1 MGETTLE
8 ELGFECVGEYKI
20 DDTLGNC
27 IEYRSNFGDKKDL
40 YGEWDLKVRIVFLL
54 EHKAYF
60 LEDYNI
66 PEEPLPVYIGTEIH
80 CAITNKMKEMGWI

>member
-27 IEYRSNFGDKKDL
+27 IEYSNFGDKKDL
-40 YGEWDLKVRIVFLL
+40 YGDWYLRVRIVFLL
-54 EHKAYF
+54 EHKAYL

-66 PEEPLPVYIGTEIH
+66 PEEPLPVYIRAEIH
-80 CAITNKMKEMGWI
+80 CAITNKMKELGWIE